1 MHAHGSMSA
10 RVTSS
15 VWRGSSTRLTLAV
28 DGLPDLLVDG
38 LPDLLVDADVSGR
51 VDHPAES
58 RVGVRFGEPAG
69 VLVEAGGVRR

>member
-1 MHAHGSMSA
+1 MSA

-15 VWRGSSTRLTLAV
+15 VWRGSSTRLTLA
-28 DGLPDLLVDG
+28 VDG

-69 VLVEAGGVRR
+69 VLAEAGGVRR